1 MRNNHYA
8 PDFSNLGSITSIEYD
23 GGNAQIILG
32 VQETTWSRSF
42 RSKKIEFGQSSDLHY
57 LHKHDRLSRR
67 QTESITASGEV
78 ASAATSLIPT
88 ATPTVESVT
97 FDLSNDQTD
106 TTFSWPLGVEAGPQ
120 MPITVGC
127 KKCTTKGQLILTQGA
142 FDLTDFDELTEQ
154 AFDPDKDMDFI
165 KSGFFELELN
175 GFETSVLLKAGPSA
189 SLGFAID
196 LFTVPVYGFKVSVL
210 L

>member
-1 MRNNHYA
+1 
-8 PDFSNLGSITSIEYD
+8 
-23 GGNAQIILG
+23 
-32 VQETTWSRSF
+32 
-42 RSKKIEFGQSSDLHY
+42 
-57 LHKHDRLSRR
+57 
-67 QTESITASGEV
+67 
-78 ASAATSLIPT
+78 
-88 ATPTVESVT
+88 
-97 FDLSNDQTD
+97 
-106 TTFSWPLGVEAGPQ
+106 